1 MCEVNNSPFHHSLQ
15 VSVPQGRTQYF
26 KDADFKKGDIEDV
39 VVSHIES
46 PHSFYIQ
53 RVCTPSQVLETTVL
67 PQFLQLLSLPV
78 NFTTKAVVC
87 STRHFVSS
95 NFLVP
100 LHLVQLLGGCSVC
113 ICGVWSLF
121 CCTPVAEIT
130 CKVLL
135 TCLYFVYCQAAQAV
149 PDFLTQ
155 FDPENVR
162 KSSNRLV
169 CWNGGSVPYA

>member
-1 MCEVNNSPFHHSLQ
+1 ME
-15 VSVPQGRTQYF
+15 YF

-53 RVCTPSQVLETTVL
+53 RVCTPSQVLETTLL
-67 PQFLQLLSLPV
+67 PHFLQLLSLPV
-78 NFTTKAVVC
+78 NFTIKAVMC
-87 STRHFVSS
+87 STRPFVSS
-95 NFLVP
+95 DFLLP
-100 LHLVQLLGGCSVC
+100 LHLVRLLGGSSVC
-113 ICGVWSLF
+113 KCRVWSLL
-121 CCTPVAEIT
+121 CCNLVAEIT

-155 FDPENVR
+155 FVPENMYNSRATDLYVGTGVLFLLSER
-162 KSSNRLV
+162 YVKSH
-169 CWNGGSVPYA
+169 GQQT